1 MIDKM
6 VNCTADES
14 QDSTDPVY
22 GDYMDGMESIAFNE
36 GRDLSGV
43 NLIKWRIGAFG
54 APIVV

>member
-1 MIDKM
+1 M

-22 GDYMDGMESIAFNE
+22 VDYMDGMESIAFNE
-36 GRDLSGV
+36 GRDLSAV